1 MQRFYRENLQE
12 EFFVDD
18 KIFINQILKVLRWKL
33 WEKYIFFDGKVQK
46 DFIYKLSKIEKNKIF
61 FKKETEISKNV
72 EINFCLNVFC
82 ALPNKIEKI
91 ELVCQKLTEIWVS
104 KIIFFKAQRSQKI
117 FLNDNKID
125 RIKKIIVEATEQSF
139 RNFVPEFEI
148 LDNLDLQKIN
158 WQKIFFHTKNENA
171 KLLKNMDFE
180 EEINIFVWPE
190 WWFDEL
196 EVQNFEKNNFERVYF
211 GDRILR
217 METSAITSAFYIV
230 QNK

>member
-33 WEKYIFFDGKVQK
+33 WEKYIFFDWKTQK
-46 DFIYKLSKIEKNKIF
+46 DSVYVLSKIEKNKIF

-91 ELVCQKLTEIWVS
+91 ELICQKLTEIWVS

-190 WWFDEL
+190 WWFDKL

>member
-33 WEKYIFFDGKVQK
+33 WEKYIFFDWKTQK
-46 DFIYKLSKIEKNKIF
+46 DSVYVLSKIEKNKIF

-125 RIKKIIVEATEQSF
+125 RIKKIIVEAIEQSF
-139 RNFVPEFEI
+139 RNFVPEFEV

-211 GDRILR
+211 WDRILR

>member
-33 WEKYIFFDGKVQK
+33 WEKYIFFDWKTQK
-46 DFIYKLSKIEKNKIF
+46 DSVYVLSKIEKNKIF

-91 ELVCQKLTEIWVS
+91 ELICQKLTEIWVL

-211 GDRILR
+211 WDRILR

>member
-91 ELVCQKLTEIWVS
+91 ELICQKLTEVWVS
-104 KIIFFKAQRSQKI
+104 KITFFKAQRSQKI

-125 RIKKIIVEATEQSF
+125 RIKKIIVEQSF
-139 RNFVPEFEI
+139 RNFVPEFAI

-171 KLLKNMDFE
+171 KLLKNIDFE

-190 WWFDEL
+190 WWFDEF

>member
-33 WEKYIFFDGKVQK
+33 WEKYIFFDGKIQK
-46 DFIYKLSKIEKNKIF
+46 DFVYILSKIEKNKIF

-91 ELVCQKLTEIWVS
+91 ELICQKLTEIWVS
-104 KIIFFKAQRSQKI
+104 KIIFLKAQRSQKI

-171 KLLKNMDFE
+171 KLLKNIDFE

>member
-12 EFFVDD
+12 EFFIDD

-91 ELVCQKLTEIWVS
+91 ELICQKLTEIWVS
-104 KIIFFKAQRSQKI
+104 KIIFFKAKRSQKI

>member
-61 FKKETEISKNV
+61 FKKETEISKNI

-91 ELVCQKLTEIWVS
+91 ELICQKLTEIWVS
-104 KIIFFKAQRSQKI
+104 KITFFKAQRSQKI

-190 WWFDEL
+190 WWFDKL

>member
-1 MQRFYRENLQE
+1 MQRFYREKLQE

-33 WEKYIFFDGKVQK
+33 WEKYIFFDWKIQK
-46 DFIYKLSKIEKNKIF
+46 DFVYGLSKIEKNKIF
-61 FKKETEISKNV
+61 FKKEAEISKNV
-72 EINFCLNVFC
+72 EINFRLNVFC

-91 ELVCQKLTEIWVS
+91 ELICQKLTEIWVS

-139 RNFVPEFEI
+139 RNFVPEFAI

-171 KLLKNMDFE
+171 KLLKNLDFE

>member
-33 WEKYIFFDGKVQK
+33 WEKYIFFDWKIQK

-91 ELVCQKLTEIWVS
+91 ELICQKLTEIWVS

-190 WWFDEL
+190 WWFYGL

>member
-33 WEKYIFFDGKVQK
+33 WEKYIFFDWKTQK
-46 DFIYKLSKIEKNKIF
+46 DSVYVLSKIEKNKIF

-91 ELVCQKLTEIWVS
+91 ELICQKLTEIWVL

-211 GDRILR
+211 WDRILR
-217 METSAITSAFYIV
+217 METSAITSDFYIV